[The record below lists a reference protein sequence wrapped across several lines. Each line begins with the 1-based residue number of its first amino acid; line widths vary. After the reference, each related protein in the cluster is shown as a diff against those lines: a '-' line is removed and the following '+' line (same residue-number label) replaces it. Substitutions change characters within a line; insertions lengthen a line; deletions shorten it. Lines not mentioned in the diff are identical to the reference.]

1 MSRRLPEAAYEEG
14 FNRGKYSGEYSAIY
28 QNKRMMKIL
37 EKCSSDT
44 FTKIAS
50 SYERGVAEGVMAF
63 SDRMDI
69 RFKSQSPVAINYI
82 LC

>member
-1 MSRRLPEAAYEEG
+1 MGRSLSEVAYEEG
-14 FNRGKYSGEYSAIY
+14 FNRGKYSGEYSSIY

-50 SYERGVAEGVMAF
+50 FYERGVAEGVMAF

-69 RFKSQSPVAINYI
+69 
-82 LC
+82 

>member
-1 MSRRLPEAAYEEG
+1 MSRSLSEVAYEEG
-14 FNRGKYSGEYSAIY
+14 FNRGKYSGEYSSIY

-50 SYERGVAEGVMAF
+50 SYERGVSEGVMVF
-63 SDRMDI
+63 SDKLDI
-69 RFKSQSPVAINYI
+69 
-82 LC
+82 

>member
-1 MSRRLPEAAYEEG
+1 MSRSLSEVAYEEG
-14 FNRGKYSGEYSAIY
+14 FNKGRYSEKYSSIY

-69 RFKSQSPVAINYI
+69 
-82 LC
+82 

>member
-1 MSRRLPEAAYEEG
+1 MIITTHNHLGDHVCLTAVAHNLYEVTG
-14 FNRGKYSGEYSAIY
+14 QKTQILKNQYSSIY

-50 SYERGVAEGVMAF
+50 SYERGVSEGVMAF
-63 SDRMDI
+63 SDKLDI
-69 RFKSQSPVAINYI
+69 
-82 LC
+82 

>member
-1 MSRRLPEAAYEEG
+1 MSRSLSEVAYEEG
-14 FNRGKYSGEYSAIY
+14 FNKGRYSGEYSSIY
-28 QNKRMMKIL
+28 QNKRMVKIL
-37 EKCSSDT
+37 EKCSFDT

-69 RFKSQSPVAINYI
+69 
-82 LC
+82 